1 MDRKVVKFAATTMP
15 VRDQF
20 DQIKRLLNLVVAKE
34 GTFRTDEKWAH
45 EAARGLVG
53 ENVVTV
59 RGNLISVGSNFE
71 PFLLSAIAV
80 DSAFG
85 EALYKYRTLI
95 QQRISEFDLSD
106 DTILMHLESM
116 GSIDDK
122 IMYLTT
128 LVSTTSAKLKYIVER
143 SQMIESTL
151 AEMDSA
157 LSVVESVLDENTDG

>member
-1 MDRKVVKFAATTMP
+1 MNRKEVKFAATTMP
-15 VRDQF
+15 ARDQF
-20 DQIKRLLNLVVAKE
+20 DLTKRLVSLVVAKE
-34 GTFRTDEKWAH
+34 GSFRTDEKWAH
-45 EAARGLVG
+45 EAARELVS

-71 PFLLSAIAV
+71 PFLLSAIEV

-85 EALYKYRTLI
+85 ESLYKYRSLI
-95 QQRISEFDLSD
+95 QRRIREFDLSD
-106 DTILMHLESM
+106 DSILVNLESM
-116 GSIDDK
+116 GSVDDK

-128 LVSTTSAKLKYIVER
+128 LVSTASAKLQYVVER
-143 SQMIESTL
+143 NQLIESTL